1 MRIRERLR
9 GLTGRVAVWARGTA
23 EALEDKA
30 KLLRLEAAEKRL
42 ARREGPLEIRFT
54 GAAPTIQLALPVKR
68 SYELRVDARTLL
80 PALIERVR
88 ERVATKSFH
97 GGVWNCAGGVGN
109 LADLCAAAKGPEL
122 AIAEADFPDF
132 PMGLPSNSVRSFV
145 CPVCGERPGSEI
157 RSEASDAPGGI
168 GTGMGWAI
176 HCSAGHLLV
185 RSGRMGS

>member
-9 GLTGRVAVWARGTA
+9 GLTGRVAVWARGAT

-30 KLLRLEAAEKRL
+30 KLLRLEAAERRL
-42 ARREGPLEIRFT
+42 AMREGPLEVRFT
-54 GAAPTIQLALPVKR
+54 GAAPMER

-80 PALIERVR
+80 AALIERVR
-88 ERVATKSFH
+88 ERIATKSFR

-109 LADLCAAAKGPEL
+109 LAELCASAEGPEL
-122 AIAEADFPDF
+122 PIAEVDFPDF
-132 PMGLPSNSVRSFV
+132 PMGLPPECVRSFV

-157 RSEASDAPGGI
+157 RSEASDAPGGM

-176 HCSAGHLLV
+176 HCSAGHLLI
-185 RSGRMGS
+185 RSGRMGT